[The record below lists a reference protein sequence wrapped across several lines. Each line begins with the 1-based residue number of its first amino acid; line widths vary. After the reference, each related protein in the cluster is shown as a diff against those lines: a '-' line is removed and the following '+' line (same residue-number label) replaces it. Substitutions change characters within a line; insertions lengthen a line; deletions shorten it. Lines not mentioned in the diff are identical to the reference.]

1 MRLNRDNAAEVAF
14 LSLATLYSFTIPLK
28 GSISLLDMLIL
39 FSFFAGYLW
48 RRSKMAVEHHEIIG
62 PAAKLADL
70 PKMQRR
76 LGVLAIVVIAAIV
89 ILSVAKPFAE
99 ALVAAGSDLGIDSFL
114 LVQWLAPLASEA
126 AEFVVCVIFALKL
139 MPTAALGT
147 LISSKINQWTLL
159 VAMLPLVF
167 SLGASFQQG
176 STQLLSLPLGD
187 RQNAEFFLTA
197 AQSLFST
204 AVLLTLSLNLRNA
217 MMLFSL
223 FATQVAF
230 GFIMR
235 DDPAGTT
242 LTLNIFAWI
251 YLSLAVSII
260 VISLPA
266 VRELVR
272 VGLFNRESRLLDR
285 LGDDEADAPVGATQP
300 HADDLPKAEP
310 VAVAAEERQPVRARQ
325 SLTTL

>member
-1 MRLNRDNAAEVAF
+1 
-14 LSLATLYSFTIPLK
+14 
-28 GSISLLDMLIL
+28 
-39 FSFFAGYLW
+39 
-48 RRSKMAVEHHEIIG
+48 
-62 PAAKLADL
+62 
-70 PKMQRR
+70 
-76 LGVLAIVVIAAIV
+76 
-89 ILSVAKPFAE
+89 
-99 ALVAAGSDLGIDSFL
+99 
-114 LVQWLAPLASEA
+114 
-126 AEFVVCVIFALKL
+126 
-139 MPTAALGT
+139 
-147 LISSKINQWTLL
+147 
-159 VAMLPLVF
+159 
-167 SLGASFQQG
+167 
-176 STQLLSLPLGD
+176 
-187 RQNAEFFLTA
+187 
-197 AQSLFST
+197 
-204 AVLLTLSLNLRNA
+204 
-217 MMLFSL
+217 
-223 FATQVAF
+223 
-230 GFIMR
+230 MR